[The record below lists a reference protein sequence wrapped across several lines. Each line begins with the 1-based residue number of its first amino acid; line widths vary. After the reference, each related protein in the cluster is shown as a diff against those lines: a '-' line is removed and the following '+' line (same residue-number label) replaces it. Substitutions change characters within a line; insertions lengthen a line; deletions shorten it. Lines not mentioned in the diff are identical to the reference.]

1 MIEIT
6 YFCICTMHC
15 FFWVGV
21 IGPKYA
27 LFSKIGSKFAFCS
40 KIDSKFIVTFCSKI
54 GPKISNIM
62 SMVDGLNL
70 SRFLEK
76 VLFLLALWHNHNTIT
91 GKPMEDWRNAMVPL
105 VFEYKSSACLV
116 LPPGFKKSLAYLLC
130 NTAMS
135 SMKHHRV
142 YESFSCGDQD

>member
-1 MIEIT
+1 MTKCSKFTLFSKIRPKFT
-6 YFCICTMHC
+6 LFSK
-15 FFWVGV
+15 
-21 IGPKYA
+21 IGPKFT
-27 LFSKIGSKFAFCS
+27 LFSKIGSKFILA
-40 KIDSKFIVTFCSKI
+40 FCSKI

-116 LPPGFKKSLAYLLC
+116 FRLVYQSIGQSL
-130 NTAMS
+130 
-135 SMKHHRV
+135 
-142 YESFSCGDQD
+142 